1 MELIEQVFNK
11 PPLLGI
17 CLGHQAL
24 GIHFG
29 ATLGHAPT
37 VCHGKP
43 DIITHTG
50 KYIFEGIPS
59 PTQIGRYH
67 SLHVHSLPEYL
78 EIVATSSDDCIQA
91 FAHKTLPCF
100 WDTVSS
106 REYFISSDQTDLG
119 TLLILGCP
127 MLILLFSC
135 SSPPCSS
142 PLDEGAG
149 MIDFFIRLEED
160 RCLHDADVETLNTQM
175 QDYHTQTTLHC
186 DQVYR
191 RSSRTD

>member
-1 MELIEQVFNK
+1 MCTCEWRLFRRSETSVEEILSYEPTHIILGPGPGAPEDATIMMELIEQVFNK
-11 PPLLGI
+11 LPLLGI

-43 DIITHTG
+43 DVISHTG

-91 FAHKTLPCF
+91 FAHKTLPVF
-100 WDTVSS
+100 GIQFHPESILSHQIKPIWERFLS
-106 REYFISSDQTDLG
+106 LG
-119 TLLILGCP
+119 
-127 MLILLFSC
+127 
-135 SSPPCSS
+135 
-142 PLDEGAG
+142 A
-149 MIDFFIRLEED
+149 
-160 RCLHDADVETLNTQM
+160 RC
-175 QDYHTQTTLHC
+175 
-186 DQVYR
+186 
-191 RSSRTD
+191 